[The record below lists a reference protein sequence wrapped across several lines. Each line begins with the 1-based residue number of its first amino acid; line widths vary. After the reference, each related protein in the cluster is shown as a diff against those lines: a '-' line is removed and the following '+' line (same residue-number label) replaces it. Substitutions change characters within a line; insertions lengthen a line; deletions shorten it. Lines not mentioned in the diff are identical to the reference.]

1 MFQNKS
7 NGPVLDTKVTGP
19 GIELAEANAPSVI
32 GKDLTIVG
40 NAFSDG
46 HIQISG
52 DFQGDVQCA
61 QLKIGERARITGNC
75 VADEIVVSG
84 HVKGTLRGRRVTLEA
99 KSRIEGDIYHRSLS
113 IEEGAVF
120 AGRSHQTSLNGE
132 MPVRGT
138 AKLVELAA
146 AKPAIA

>member
-1 MFQNKS
+1 MFQSKG
-7 NGPVLDTKVTGP
+7 NGPVLDMKVTGP

-61 QLKIGERARITGNC
+61 HLKIGERARITGNC

-84 HVKGTLRGRRVTLEA
+84 HVKGTLRARRVTLEA

-120 AGRSHQTSLNGE
+120 AGRSHQTGMTGE
-132 MPVRGT
+132 VT
-138 AKLVELAA
+138 AKGA
-146 AKPAIA
+146 AKPVDLAAPKPAAA

>member
-1 MFQNKS
+1 MFQSRTN
-7 NGPVLDTKVTGP
+7 NPALDTRMPGG
-19 GIELAEANAPSVI
+19 GIELAEASTPSLI

-40 NAFSDG
+40 NAFSEG

-52 DFQGDVQCA
+52 EFQGDIQCTHL
-61 QLKIGERARITGNC
+61 QIGERARITGNC

-84 HVKGTLRGRRVTLEA
+84 QVKGTLRGRRITLES

-120 AGRSHQTSLNGE
+120 AGRSHQTASTGE
-132 MPVRGT
+132 LPVKG
-138 AKLVELAA
+138 A
-146 AKPAIA
+146 AKPAELAPPKPAAA

>member
-7 NGPVLDTKVTGP
+7 SGPVLDTRVSGP
-19 GIELAEANAPSVI
+19 GIELAEANTPSLI

-52 DFQGDVQCA
+52 DFQGDIQCA
-61 QLKIGERARITGNC
+61 HLRIGERARVTGNC

-84 HVKGTLRGRRVTLEA
+84 HVKGTLRGRRITLEA
-99 KSRIEGDIYHRSLS
+99 KSRIDGDIYHRSLS

-120 AGRSHQTSLNGE
+120 AGRSQQTSSGE
-132 MPVRGT
+132 MPVKG
-138 AKLVELAA
+138 A
-146 AKPAIA
+146 AKPSELSLPKTA

>member
-1 MFQNKS
+1 MFQSK

-40 NAFSDG
+40 NAYSDG

-52 DFQGDVQCA
+52 DFQGDIQCA
-61 QLKIGERARITGNC
+61 HLMIGERARITGNC

-84 HVKGTLRGRRVTLEA
+84 QVKGTLRGCRVTLEA

-120 AGRSHQTSLNGE
+120 AGRSHQTGMVGE
-132 MPVRGT
+132 MPVKGT
-138 AKLVELAA
+138 AKPSDLAA
-146 AKPAIA
+146 PKFAAA

>member
-1 MFQNKS
+1 MFQSRTN
-7 NGPVLDTKVTGP
+7 NPALDARMPGG
-19 GIELAEANAPSVI
+19 GIELAEASQPSLI

-40 NAFSDG
+40 NAFSEG

-52 DFQGDVQCA
+52 EFQGDIQCA
-61 QLKIGERARITGNC
+61 YLQIGERARITGNC

-84 HVKGTLRGRRVTLEA
+84 QVKGTLRGRRITLEA

-120 AGRSHQTSLNGE
+120 AGRSHQTALTGE
-132 MPVRGT
+132 LPVKG
-138 AKLVELAA
+138 A
-146 AKPAIA
+146 AKPAELAAPKPAAA

>member
-1 MFQNKS
+1 MFQNKG

-19 GIELAEANAPSVI
+19 GIELAEANGPSVI

-52 DFQGDVQCA
+52 DFQGDIQCA
-61 QLKIGERARITGNC
+61 HLRIGERARITGNC

-84 HVKGTLRGRRVTLEA
+84 HVKGTLRGRRITLEA
-99 KSRIEGDIYHRSLS
+99 KSRIDGDIFHRSLS

-120 AGRSHQTSLNGE
+120 AGRSQQTTTSGE
-132 MPVRGT
+132 MPVKGT
-138 AKLVELAA
+138 AKPAELSLPKSA
-146 AKPAIA
+146 